1 MNVRALIPKNVCD
14 ESGIEKLKQLS
25 FNQIQPIVPDLL
37 EWLQDCNWPVA
48 RSVLEILRPLV
59 DQITPEILEVLNGND
74 GVWKYWILQNLI
86 LKTTNPIL
94 LKEINRIASFPTSE
108 EKEQELDLIAVDIL
122 RENCR

>member
-48 RSVLEILRPLV
+48 RSILEILRPLV

-122 RENCR
+122 RENYR

>member
-1 MNVRALIPKNVCD
+1 MNVRKLIPKDVGD
-14 ESGIEKLKQLS
+14 TSGVEKLKSLS
-25 FNQIQPIVPDLL
+25 FEDIQPIVPDLL

-48 RSVLEILRPLV
+48 CSVLEILRPLV
-59 DQITPEILEVLNGND
+59 DQIATEILQVLKGDD

-122 RENCR
+122 RENYR